1 MSLDLH
7 PEDLLD
13 KWSRGSIAPDEK
25 SRLDEHLELCN
36 VCRFETRARTD
47 FDTEGDVSQAD
58 LDAMVSR
65 ALGSLA
71 SDKKAAEAAAENPRA
86 HRRVPRT
93 AFLLVAAFALLSVE
107 ALAGKWSPFHAA
119 SAPAAGP
126 MLVETGATEEAPG
139 AVSAAHAHAKAKM
152 IPAPESDTDDTAVSS
167 VSAVDAPVASVAPVG
182 SPVYTNVSSVTTTPA
197 VTVGS
202 KSIGS
207 VGSAGS
213 GTPALENASMIFARA
228 NKERTAGDHAQARA
242 AYATLFRR
250 FPMSPEGMLA
260 HATLGRMLLDDGD
273 PSGAL
278 VELDT
283 YLAQG
288 DTALR
293 EPVLAAR
300 ATALGR
306 QGRKSAEVEAWSRL
320 LDEYPSSLYASRAH
334 ARIEQSGGT

>member
-25 SRLDEHLELCN
+25 ARLDEHLDLCG
-36 VCRFETRARTD
+36 VCRFETKARTD
-47 FDTEGDVSQAD
+47 FTTEGDVPQAD
-58 LDAMVSR
+58 LDALVSR

-71 SDKKAAEAAAENPRA
+71 SDKKAAAAAADRPAR
-86 HRRVPRT
+86 RRVPKM

-119 SAPAAGP
+119 ATPTGAPV
-126 MLVETGATEEAPG
+126 LVETTATEGSPADAKMATRTG
-139 AVSAAHAHAKAKM
+139 AHAKAK
-152 IPAPESDTDDTAVSS
+152 IAGADDTGASDDTR
-167 VSAVDAPVASVAPVG
+167 AVDAPSADSLDLASAPAAPVAAVAAG
-182 SPVYTNVSSVTTTPA
+182 IAPVFTTVSA
-197 VTVGS
+197 VTHGN
-202 KSIGS
+202 
-207 VGSAGS
+207 ATS
-213 GTPALENASMIFARA
+213 GTTGSSPETASMIFARA
-228 NKERTAGDHAQARA
+228 NKVRTAGDHEQARA

-250 FPMSPEGMLA
+250 FPSSHEGMIA

-278 VELDT
+278 VELDA

-306 QGRKSAEVEAWSRL
+306 LGRKAAEAEAWSRL

>member
-1 MSLDLH
+1 
-7 PEDLLD
+7 
-13 KWSRGSIAPDEK
+13 
-25 SRLDEHLELCN
+25 
-36 VCRFETRARTD
+36 
-47 FDTEGDVSQAD
+47 
-58 LDAMVSR
+58 
-65 ALGSLA
+65 
-71 SDKKAAEAAAENPRA
+71 
-86 HRRVPRT
+86 
-93 AFLLVAAFALLSVE
+93 
-107 ALAGKWSPFHAA
+107 
-119 SAPAAGP
+119 
-126 MLVETGATEEAPG
+126 
-139 AVSAAHAHAKAKM
+139 
-152 IPAPESDTDDTAVSS
+152 
-167 VSAVDAPVASVAPVG
+167 
-182 SPVYTNVSSVTTTPA
+182 
-197 VTVGS
+197 
-202 KSIGS
+202 
-207 VGSAGS
+207 
-213 GTPALENASMIFARA
+213 MIFARA

-250 FPMSPEGMLA
+250 FPMSSEGMLA